1 MTEKQYKAI
10 MAKYPGLE
18 SEVIRRMRER
28 DARKADCF
36 PMDIVVGYD
45 TSKHPDPWNE
55 QDGPYAVTCHP
66 SILRAVGGEAILVIL
81 HNRNINRSLKVMLTP
96 IYGSVIMET
105 VGDLQQMAKN
115 IWPTAHPITKQE
127 WEQLLGMESLYTALN
142 DLKKMFPKLDLP
154 DIRTVGHYL
163 DTDDPDCT
171 EICRVN
177 RNNDKGVQRIPIAKM
192 GEENFILCITDR

>member
-1 MTEKQYKAI
+1 MTEQQYQTI
-10 MAKYPGLE
+10 MAKYPDLE

-36 PMDIVVGYD
+36 PMDILVGYD

-81 HNRNINRSLKVMLTP
+81 HNRNRNRSLKVMLTP
-96 IYGSVIMET
+96 IHGSPIMET

-115 IWPTAHPITKQE
+115 IWPTAHPITQKE
-127 WEQLLGMESLYTALN
+127 WEELLEMESLYTALN

-154 DIRTVGHYL
+154 DIRTVGYYI
-163 DTDDPDCT
+163 DTDSPYCLN
-171 EICRVN
+171 IWRVD
-177 RNNDKGVQRIPIAKM
+177 RQAKTTQKVPIAEM